1 MEEYMK
7 VVELMNKNVVTCHPS
22 EKLNVIINKFE
33 LFNIA
38 GMPVVDKGKLIGI
51 VCQSD
56 ILRGLKTGNMQDL
69 AVRDVMVEDVIT
81 APPTESAVNIAKIM
95 IEKKV
100 NRIPVTDNDK
110 LVGIVTRGD
119 IIKAVAE
126 CG

>member
-1 MEEYMK
+1 MK

-22 EKLNVIINKFE
+22 ETLAVIVNKLE

-38 GMPVVDKGKLIGI
+38 GMPVVEKGKLVGI
-51 VCQSD
+51 ICQKDVLS
-56 ILRGLKTGNMQDL
+56 GLKTGDMREL
-69 AVRDVMVEDVIT
+69 TVKDVMVQEVIT
-81 APPTESAVNIAKIM
+81 ALSTESVVNVAKIM
-95 IEKKV
+95 VEKGV
-100 NRIPVTDNDK
+100 NRVPIVENEN

>member
-1 MEEYMK
+1 MK
-7 VVELMNKNVVTCHPS
+7 VVELMNKNVVTCHSS
-22 EKLNVIINKFE
+22 ERLNVIINKFE

-38 GMPVVDKGKLIGI
+38 GMPVVDKGRLIGI
-51 VCQSD
+51 ICQSD
-56 ILRGLKTGNMQDL
+56 ILKGLKAGSIEEL
-69 AVRDVMVEDVIT
+69 AVKDVMVGDVIT

-100 NRIPVTDNDK
+100 NRIPIIDNDK